1 MSAARCL
8 HMHSEKPQEQVTPEE
23 WKKKT
28 EKRRKKQ
35 EDILPKES
43 DTYEMD
49 IERS

>member
-1 MSAARCL
+1 MD
-8 HMHSEKPQEQVTPEE
+8 SEKHQERVTPEE

-49 IERS
+49 TKRS